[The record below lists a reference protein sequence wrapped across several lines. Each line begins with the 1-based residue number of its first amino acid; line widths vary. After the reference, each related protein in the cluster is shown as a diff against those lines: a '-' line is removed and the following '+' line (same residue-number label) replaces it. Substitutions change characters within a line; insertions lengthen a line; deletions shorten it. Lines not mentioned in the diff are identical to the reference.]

1 MNRLQC
7 EVWLRTKF
15 RRAIITTANLIRNH
29 SWERMPDRVHD
40 RMDDISNE
48 LFEGT
53 EAYDR
58 LADVCV
64 SLLNDGW
71 AYNDTI
77 EELIMVFA
85 MVLTLI
91 EYGDDEILSDEALID
106 MGVLDDPE
114 RML

>member
-53 EAYDR
+53 EGYDG

-71 AYNDTI
+71 AYNDT

-85 MVLTLI
+85 MVLSLI
-91 EYGDDEILSDEALID
+91 EHGDDEILSDEALID
-106 MGVLDDPE
+106 IGVLDDPE